1 MLNYFQMFTD
11 TIFGFIALFVLTKLL
26 GKTQIS
32 QITTFDFISS
42 LLLGELVGN
51 GLFDPDIGILQI
63 GFVVFLWGALMYVT
77 EIITQKFKGTRA
89 FIEGSP
95 SIIIYKGKLIRDIM
109 KKNKLDINQLQHLLR
124 AKDVF
129 SIQEVEYAI
138 LETNGT
144 LSVLKKSSFQT
155 PSRKDMKL
163 AEQDV
168 TLSTMLINDGEI
180 IYDNLLEK
188 NLSKEWLLQEL
199 KEQDFERVE
208 DVFYAEYIKGEKL
221 FLFPIINRNHNRFD
235 G

>member
-1 MLNYFQMFTD
+1 MFNYFQMFTD
-11 TIFGFIALFVLTKLL
+11 TMFGFIALFTLTKLL

-51 GLFDPDIGILQI
+51 GLFDPEVGILQV
-63 GFVVFLWGALMYVT
+63 GFVVLLWGGLMYIT
-77 EIITQKFKGTRA
+77 EIITQKYKSTRS

-95 SIIIYKGKLIRDIM
+95 SIIVYNGKLIRDVM

-129 SIQEVEYAI
+129 SIQEVEFAI

-155 PSRKDMKL
+155 PIRKDLKL
-163 AEQDV
+163 APQDV
-168 TLSTMLINDGEI
+168 DLSTTLINDGEV

-188 NLSKEWLLQEL
+188 DLTEEWLLQEL
-199 KEQDFERVE
+199 KEQDFEHVE

-221 FLFPIINRNHNRFD
+221 FLQPFTNHTNEKV
-235 G
+235 

>member
-1 MLNYFQMFTD
+1 MFNYFQMFTD
-11 TIFGFIALFVLTKLL
+11 TMFGFIALFTLTKLL

-51 GLFDPDIGILQI
+51 GLFDPEVGILQI
-63 GFVVFLWGALMYVT
+63 GFVVLLWGGLMYIT
-77 EIITQKFKGTRA
+77 EIITQKYKSTRS

-95 SIIIYKGKLIRDIM
+95 SIIVYNGKLIRDVM

-129 SIQEVEYAI
+129 SMQEVEFAI

-155 PSRKDMKL
+155 PSRKDLEL
-163 AEQDV
+163 APQDV
-168 TLSTMLINDGEI
+168 ALSTTLINDGEV

-188 NLSKEWLLQEL
+188 NLTEEWLLQEL
-199 KEQDFERVE
+199 KEQDFEHVE

-221 FLFPIINRNHNRFD
+221 FLQPFTNHTNEKV
-235 G
+235 